1 MTLDDEERMNTGDQP
16 DDIPAAPPP
25 RADERSQLRQFIGM
39 LGFWRMRPARPTDD
53 LSVAIENINEQAA
66 AGQLGAQGLA
76 RLAEPVPMV
85 STRLWMPIAAVVLVA
100 GALAWW
106 FVPRPVNDTLP
117 DAMLGAWKTA
127 NVGYSDRQ
135 IWLAAHEVAFQQGPT
150 TRDVAVHR
158 VIRIDETAARGDT
171 VFYRIVYDV
180 DGSTAEWPV
189 ALVASGAR
197 ALQFVNQ
204 RDLVWTP
211 AGGAAWPR

>member
-1 MTLDDEERMNTGDQP
+1 MTLDDDNRQSSGTDTED
-16 DDIPAAPPP
+16 APPP
-25 RADERSQLRQFIGM
+25 PLPAANRGQLRQFIGM
-39 LGFWRMRPARPTDD
+39 LGFWRSRPARPADD
-53 LSVAIENINEQAA
+53 LSVAIDALNERAA
-66 AGQLGAQGLA
+66 AGRLGAQGLA

-85 STRLWMPIAAVVLVA
+85 STRPWMPITAFVLLA

-158 VIRIDETAARGDT
+158 VIRIDETAERGDT

-180 DGSTAEWPV
+180 DGSTSEWPV
-189 ALVASGAR
+189 ALVASGAK

>member
-1 MTLDDEERMNTGDQP
+1 MTP
-16 DDIPAAPPP
+16 DDDNRLPGDTDTEDAPPP
-25 RADERSQLRQFIGM
+25 PLPAAHRGQLRHFIEM
-39 LGFWRMRPARPTDD
+39 LGLWRMRPAPPTDD
-53 LSVAIENINEQAA
+53 LSVAIDEINEQAA
-66 AGQLGAQGLA
+66 TGRLGAQGLA
-76 RLAEPVPMV
+76 RLASPAAAAR
-85 STRLWMPIAAVVLVA
+85 TRTWLPIVAVVVVL

-150 TRDVAVHR
+150 TRDISVHR
-158 VIRIDETAARGDT
+158 VTKIDETATRGDT

-180 DGSTAEWPV
+180 GGSTAEWPV
-189 ALVASGAR
+189 ALVASGAK